1 MRRLRLERFSYR
13 FAEQVVNSTLAIKQ
27 EIEDL
32 LTSTAIDLTTLS
44 RPGFNKVLRAA
55 FTAKVD
61 NPTSW

>member
-13 FAEQVVNSTLAIKQ
+13 FAEQVVNSKLAIKQ

-44 RPGFNKVLRAA
+44 RPGFNKVLRDA

-61 NPTSW
+61 KPRSW